1 VIVEAQARLGP
12 LLRVVTCM
20 DDSTTNTT
28 RASLLK
34 RIALLAGGVVGVGVA
49 AQSGAAATDAPVR
62 KVRMRTLVL
71 YGREWRLHRPG
82 VQPGTRPTPT
92 DVAVPLGR
100 IVDRKQRELGTF
112 RAAAMPGL
120 AGAFQLHTFDLA
132 DGTILGIGASKL
144 DEGSYAIVG
153 GTGRYAGA
161 SGTYTARQSLREQG
175 GDGTAE
181 FTLNLKA
188 WEA

>member
-1 VIVEAQARLGP
+1 MGETG
-12 LLRVVTCM
+12 
-20 DDSTTNTT
+20 NTT

-34 RIALLAGGVVGVGVA
+34 RVALLAGGAVGVGVA
-49 AQSGAAATDAPVR
+49 AQSGAAATDATPQVR
-62 KVRMRTLVL
+62 KARTRTLVL

-82 VQPGTRPTPT
+82 LQPGSRPTPS

-100 IVDRKQRELGTF
+100 IVDRKQRELGKF

-161 SGTYTARQSLREQG
+161 TGTYTARQFPRDLG
-175 GDGTAE
+175 GNGTAE
-181 FTLNLKA
+181 FTLKLQA